1 MKTPD
6 TEILRRSSVFRFVS
20 DDHFAAIEPLL
31 QEEHYEFGD
40 VIVKQGDPANSFF
53 VLTRGRARAIKI
65 KADGE
70 EVPLGVLKPGDSFGE
85 AALSEGGTRNA
96 TVRCSTAVAVLRIDR
111 DDFLELVERVPK
123 IKQFV
128 DTTVGNRALQSFLY
142 QFSNF
147 GRLPTIVLRSVSE
160 RLKAAVLEKGKLII
174 REGDDAGPL
183 Y

>member
-1 MKTPD
+1 MKAPD

-70 EVPLGVLKPGDSFGE
+70 EVPLGGLKPGDSFGE

-96 TVRCSTAVAVLRIDR
+96 TVRCSTAVDVWRIDP
-111 DDFLELVERVPK
+111 DDCLQHVNRFPK
-123 IKQFV
+123 
-128 DTTVGNRALQSFLY
+128 
-142 QFSNF
+142 
-147 GRLPTIVLRSVSE
+147 
-160 RLKAAVLEKGKLII
+160 LK
-174 REGDDAGPL
+174 P
-183 Y
+183 